1 MQSPHQEFM
10 RVEAAIESNVT
21 LMVGIR
27 YSRFPT
33 VKSAA
38 PGFEVDILE
47 ITFMKLIE
55 KARHRSTGQKMASAA
70 GMLGAASMMSLLFAT
85 GLSIA
90 QATANQS
97 SYAGI
102 WKLTAQ
108 DKRVGT
114 LELMNYN
121 GRLTGSLT
129 NAHATMDRSGKLVQF
144 DAIPGA
150 APIVQTSISQGVLV
164 INTEQIDEAIVPW
177 NMTLTGEGKGLLQ
190 LAVKGH
196 EMTFQITRISWEEN
210 EAGAET
216 AK

>member
-1 MQSPHQEFM
+1 
-10 RVEAAIESNVT
+10 VIESNLT
-21 LMVGIR
+21 AMVGIR
-27 YSRFPT
+27 YSRHPILQC
-33 VKSAA
+33 AA
-38 PGFEVDILE
+38 PGFGVDILE
-47 ITFMKLIE
+47 MTYMNFIE
-55 KARHRSTGQKMASAA
+55 KARPRSSGQKVASAV
-70 GMLGAASMMSLLFAT
+70 GLLGAASMVSLLFAT
-85 GLSIA
+85 GPSIA

-129 NAHATMDRSGKLVQF
+129 NAHAAMDNGGKLVEF
-144 DAIPGA
+144 EAIPGA
-150 APIVQTSISQGVLV
+150 APIVKTSISQGVLA
-164 INTEQIDEAIVPW
+164 IDTEQIDEAIVPW

-210 EAGAET
+210 EASSEAG
-216 AK
+216 K